1 MDEVFLEET
10 GGYIFALLLISI
22 VLFFYLRGKSRTSKK
37 NVKKIEEAKNLG
49 LFEPVSLHP
58 FVNENI
64 CIGSGACI
72 EACPEKDIL
81 AIVNGRATTVNA
93 SRCVG
98 HGACFHACPVQAI
111 ALYIGTE
118 KRGVDLPHVSQEF
131 ETNVPMLFI
140 AGELGGMGLIKNAVE
155 QGKQAVIYLNKK
167 LKKDH
172 KAQFD
177 VIVVGSGPAGISATL
192 KSAEYGLKY
201 KTLEQDTIGG
211 TVYSFPRSKIV
222 MTSPMDLPLHGKV
235 KLVET
240 NKDQLITIWAEV
252 ISKNNI
258 KIDENEK
265 VESIVKEG
273 EIFKVTTDKG
283 EYTSFSVILA
293 IGRRGS
299 PRKLGVVGENKK
311 KVFYRLLEPEHID
324 NQKIL
329 VVGGGDSAIESAILL
344 AHGNNTVHLSYRAD
358 AFSRIKPKNLENIN
372 SYSQSGKLQLLLST
386 NVVEIRDES
395 VVLNRGGNAE
405 DLFEI
410 ENDLVYIFAGGELP
424 VKFLEKAGVRITKK
438 FGEAILSHK

>member
-10 GGYIFALLLISI
+10 GGYLFALLLIFS
-22 VLFFYLRGKSRTSKK
+22 VTFFYLKSKKKTSKK
-37 NVKKIEEAKNLG
+37 NVRKIEEAKNLG
-49 LFEPVSLHP
+49 LYEPVSLHP

-81 AIVNGRATTVNA
+81 AIVNGQATTVNA

-140 AGELGGMGLIKNAVE
+140 AGELGGMGLIRNSVE
-155 QGKQAVIYLNKK
+155 QGKQAASYLAKK
-167 LKKDH
+167 IKKDH
-172 KAQFD
+172 KADYD

-192 KSAEYGLKY
+192 RSAELGLKY

-211 TVYSFPRSKIV
+211 TVYSFPRAKIV
-222 MTSPMDLPLHGKV
+222 MTSPMDLPLKGKV
-235 KLVET
+235 KLTET
-240 NKDQLITIWAEV
+240 NKDQLISLWNEV
-252 ISKNNI
+252 IEKNNI

-265 VESIVKEG
+265 VESISKEG
-273 EIFKVTTDKG
+273 DIFKVTTVKG
-283 EYTSFSVILA
+283 EYSSFSVILA

-299 PRKLGVVGENKK
+299 PRKLGCGGENKE
-311 KVFYRLLEPEHID
+311 KVFYRLLEPEHIE
-324 NQKIL
+324 NKNIL

-344 AHGNNTVHLSYRAD
+344 AQGTNKVSLSYRSD
-358 AFSRIKPKNLENIN
+358 SFSRIKPKNLENIN
-372 SYSQSGKLQLLLST
+372 TYVGDGKINMLFST
-386 NVVEIRDES
+386 NVVEIKDNS
-395 VVLNRGGNAE
+395 VLLNRGGNSE
-405 DLFEI
+405 DIFEI

-424 VKFLEKAGVRITKK
+424 TKFLEKAGVKITRK
-438 FGEAILSHK
+438 FGEAILSHD

>member
-1 MDEVFLEET
+1 VDEVFLEET
-10 GGYIFALLLISI
+10 GAYLFALLLISI

-72 EACPEKDIL
+72 EACPEKRHPCDSKRQG
-81 AIVNGRATTVNA
+81 NN
-93 SRCVG
+93 SKCFKMC
-98 HGACFHACPVQAI
+98 GAWSLFFMHVLFRQL
-111 ALYIGTE
+111 LYTLE
-118 KRGVDLPHVSQEF
+118 LKKRGVDLPHVSQEF

-222 MTSPMDLPLHGKV
+222 MTSPMDLPLLGKV

-240 NKDQLITIWAEV
+240 NKDELITIWSDV

-283 EYTSFSVILA
+283 DYTSFSVILA

-299 PRKLGVVGENKK
+299 PRKLGVLGENKK

-344 AHGNNTVHLSYRAD
+344 AHGSNTVHLSYRAD

-386 NVVEIRDES
+386 NVVEIKDES
-395 VVLNRGGNAE
+395 VVLNRG
-405 DLFEI
+405 
-410 ENDLVYIFAGGELP
+410 
-424 VKFLEKAGVRITKK
+424 R
-438 FGEAILSHK
+438 

>member
-1 MDEVFLEET
+1 M
-10 GGYIFALLLISI
+10 GGYLFALLLVSI
-22 VLFFYLRGKSRTSKK
+22 VLFFYLRGKSKTSKR

-58 FVNENI
+58 YVNENI

-155 QGKQAVIYLNKK
+155 QGKQAVIYLFKK

-192 KSAEYGLKY
+192 KCAEYGLRY

-222 MTSPMDLPLHGKV
+222 MTSPMDLPILGKV

-240 NKDQLITIWAEV
+240 NKDELITIWSEV
-252 ISKNNI
+252 ITKNNI

-265 VESIVKEG
+265 VELIVKEG

-283 EYTSFSVILA
+283 EYTSSSVILA

-299 PRKLGVVGENKK
+299 PRKLGVAGENKK
-311 KVFYRLLEPEHID
+311 KVFYRLLEPELIE

-344 AHGNNTVHLSYRAD
+344 AHGSNTVHLSYRAE

-386 NVVEIRDES
+386 NVVEIKDES
-395 VVLNRGGNAE
+395 VVLNRGGSSE

>member
-222 MTSPMDLPLHGKV
+222 MTSPMDLPLLGKV

-240 NKDQLITIWAEV
+240 NKDELITIWSDV

-283 EYTSFSVILA
+283 DYTSFSVILA

-299 PRKLGVVGENKK
+299 PRKLGVLGENKK

-344 AHGNNTVHLSYRAD
+344 AHGSNTVHLSYRAE

-386 NVVEIRDES
+386 NVVEIKDES
-395 VVLNRGGNAE
+395 VVLNRGGSSE